1 MEMWQARC
9 VQNYIAL
16 HLRLKI
22 RVGALAEAA
31 ELSLFSFN
39 RVFRARFAYTSHEY
53 SRVCESRALKD

>member
-31 ELSLFSFN
+31 ELSVFSFN
-39 RVFRARFAYTSHEY
+39 RVFRAVLGTRHVST